1 MYCFFDTG
9 QAANSGG
16 GNIGSTAILLIQ
28 LIGNKKKNLNL
39 KVFSSTKGINLASN
53 GEDISKHGLVLAS
66 IR

>member
-28 LIGNKKKNLNL
+28 LIGNKKK
-39 KVFSSTKGINLASN
+39 KFKPESIF
-53 GEDISKHGLVLAS
+53 KH
-66 IR
+66 